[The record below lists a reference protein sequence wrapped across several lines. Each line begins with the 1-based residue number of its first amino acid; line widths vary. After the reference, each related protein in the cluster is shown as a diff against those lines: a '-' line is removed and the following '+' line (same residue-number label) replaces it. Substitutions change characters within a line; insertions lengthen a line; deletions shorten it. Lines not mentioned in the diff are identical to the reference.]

1 MVGAKNRAFARFEEA
16 ALSRPDW
23 AVPLLVAGMIHATRD
38 EYGQALALFRRA
50 LDAERARVERNPL
63 VIRAV
68 ARCFLRRSEQV
79 QRDGRIA
86 IARGLLDEVMALDL
100 RRAPS
105 SLRFEIGRRYEA
117 LRLLGA
123 G

>member
-1 MVGAKNRAFARFEEA
+1 
-16 ALSRPDW
+16 
-23 AVPLLVAGMIHATRD
+23 
-38 EYGQALALFRRA
+38 
-50 LDAERARVERNPL
+50 VERNPL